1 MNQNL
6 NLSLQKSNST
16 ILYMKMDKKID
27 ETTSQQTK
35 ISKEIS
41 EPNPIKKKRK
51 KKKSFRK
58 MMKELMKP
66 KHTHKEKQELHK
78 QKLQTSLGGGIFEK
92 MEKI

>member
-1 MNQNL
+1 MEVY
-6 NLSLQKSNST
+6 LSFSMQQIIKFITT
-16 ILYMKMDKKID
+16 ISSQQKKIS
-27 ETTSQQTK
+27 T
-35 ISKEIS
+35 EIT

-58 MMKELMKP
+58 MMKEMMKP
-66 KHTHKEKQELHK
+66 KHTHKEKQELYK